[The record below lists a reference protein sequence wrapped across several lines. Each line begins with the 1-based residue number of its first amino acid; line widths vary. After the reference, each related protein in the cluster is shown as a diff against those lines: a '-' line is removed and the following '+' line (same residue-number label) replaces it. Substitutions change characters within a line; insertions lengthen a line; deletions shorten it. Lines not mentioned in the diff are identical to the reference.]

1 MLAVIKTGGKQYKV
15 KEGVKLEVEKLD
27 AEVGSVI
34 SFTPLLVADEARE
47 NVKVGKPE
55 VSGAS
60 VEARVLE
67 HGKGDKVHVI
77 KFHRKV
83 RYKRN
88 VGHRQLYT
96 KLEIT
101 KISS

>member
-15 KEGVKLEVEKLD
+15 NEGAKLMVEKLNSD
-27 AEVGSVI
+27 VGSVV
-34 SFTPLLVADEARE
+34 SFTPLLVSDEAGE
-47 NVKVGKPE
+47 NVQVGKPE
-55 VSGAS
+55 VSGAK

-88 VGHRQLYT
+88 VGHRQPYT